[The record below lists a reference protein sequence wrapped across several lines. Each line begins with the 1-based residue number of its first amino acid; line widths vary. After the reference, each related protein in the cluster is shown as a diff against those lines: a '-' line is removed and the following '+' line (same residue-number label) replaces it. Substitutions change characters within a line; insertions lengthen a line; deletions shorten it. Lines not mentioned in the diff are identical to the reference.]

1 MTATS
6 ADPRRWKALAL
17 LCASFFMVILD
28 SAIVIVAL
36 PSIEHDL
43 GFAAGDLQWVL
54 SAYALTF
61 GGLLLLGGRAADLL
75 GRRRVFMVG
84 LAFFTLASLLC
95 ALAWSPGALI
105 AARAIQGVG
114 AAIMTPTALSI
125 VMTTFEEGPE
135 RNKALGIWGSLGGI
149 GGTAGWL
156 IGGALTDVGWEW
168 IFLINL
174 PVGAVTLWLA
184 PRLLR
189 ESRAEHS
196 RSGYDPL
203 GAFSVTVALV
213 LAVYAVVEAP
223 DVGWGDAQTVSLL
236 VVSAALFGV
245 FAAIESRIAAPLL
258 PLRVLRSRT
267 LVGANVG
274 MFMFSAIAFA
284 MPFVLT
290 LYVQQVLGY
299 SPVEFGLTSI
309 VFPLSAAVAA
319 MTGQALVDRLGFR
332 SLAWAGLVL
341 LALACLYLAQVSAG
355 GSYFG
360 DVFLGLL
367 IGGLGT
373 GLSFVTFSIAA
384 LAGVDEREAGLASG
398 LSNTTF
404 QIGGAVGT
412 AIVSTVVVSRTDAF
426 AGEAGPDLLALT
438 EGFQAGFLACIV
450 FAAIGILA
458 TVALLGRR
466 RSVAELGGPEPVPAT
481 EGRS

>member
-1 MTATS
+1 
-6 ADPRRWKALAL
+6 
-17 LCASFFMVILD
+17 
-28 SAIVIVAL
+28 
-36 PSIEHDL
+36 
-43 GFAAGDLQWVL
+43 
-54 SAYALTF
+54 
-61 GGLLLLGGRAADLL
+61 
-75 GRRRVFMVG
+75 
-84 LAFFTLASLLC
+84 
-95 ALAWSPGALI
+95 
-105 AARAIQGVG
+105 
-114 AAIMTPTALSI
+114 MTPTALSI

-156 IGGALTDVGWEW
+156 IGGALTDLGWEW

-189 ESRAEHS
+189 ESRAEHP
-196 RSGYDPL
+196 RPGYDPL

-223 DVGWGDAQTVSLL
+223 DVGWGDAQTLSLL

-274 MFMFSAIAFA
+274 MLMFSAIAFA

-299 SPVEFGLTSI
+299 SSVEFGLTSI

-332 SLAWAGLVL
+332 SLAWAGWCCRHSP
-341 LALACLYLAQVSAG
+341 ACTSLGSRRAAATSAT
-355 GSYFG
+355 S
-360 DVFLGLL
+360 
-367 IGGLGT
+367 
-373 GLSFVTFSIAA
+373 S
-384 LAGVDEREAGLASG
+384 LAS
-398 LSNTTF
+398 
-404 QIGGAVGT
+404 
-412 AIVSTVVVSRTDAF
+412 
-426 AGEAGPDLLALT
+426 
-438 EGFQAGFLACIV
+438 
-450 FAAIGILA
+450 
-458 TVALLGRR
+458 
-466 RSVAELGGPEPVPAT
+466 
-481 EGRS
+481 